1 LTPPP
6 AAPYMIVP
14 RPITLFQGCEA
25 MRYLCLI
32 HLDEAE
38 MAAMPAHEMDALN
51 AGHLDLN
58 NELRASGHFI
68 EAEALQPSREAAYL
82 RRGKR
87 AAVTDG
93 PFTETKEL
101 VAGFYLLEARDMD
114 EAVEIASRFPG
125 GRHGSVEVRPCRELI
140 VPGR

>member
-1 LTPPP
+1 
-6 AAPYMIVP
+6 
-14 RPITLFQGCEA
+14 

-32 HLDEAE
+32 YLDEAE
-38 MAAMPAHEMDALN
+38 MAALPAGEMDALN

-58 NELRASGHFI
+58 DELRRTGHFI
-68 EAEALQPSREAAYL
+68 EAEALRPSGEAVHL

-93 PFTETKEL
+93 PFTESKEL
-101 VAGFYLLEARDMD
+101 VAGFYLLEARDID
-114 EAVEIASRFPG
+114 EAAEIASRFPG
-125 GRHGSVEVRPCRELI
+125 GRHGTVEVRPCRELI

>member
-6 AAPYMIVP
+6 AAHYISLP
-14 RPITLFQGCEA
+14 RPIILSQGCEA

-32 HLDEAE
+32 SLDEAE

-58 NELRASGHFI
+58 DELRASGKLI
-68 EAEALQPSREAAYL
+68 EAEALQPSREAVRL
-82 RRGKR
+82 RKGKR